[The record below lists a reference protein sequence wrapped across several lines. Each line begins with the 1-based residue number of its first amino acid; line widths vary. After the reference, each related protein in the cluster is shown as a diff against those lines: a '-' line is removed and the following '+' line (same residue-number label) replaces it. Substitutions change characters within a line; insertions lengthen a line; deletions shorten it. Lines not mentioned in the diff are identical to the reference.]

1 MWICAELLVTRSL
14 TVVEILEGR
23 WVEQKCTVALLDYCR
38 AMHLASA
45 CQAAICKIIVW
56 LQEEVAREEA
66 HKASQEARLKE
77 QEARVKEKEKEIEAK
92 QASLI
97 RQMQEVDSKGRE
109 LDNLNK
115 KYEKAVAAMPVG
127 EDAGEPDQA
136 LDELHHVASKI
147 IGIPGE
153 DCYSRTPFASAHKI

>member
-1 MWICAELLVTRSL
+1 MER
-14 TVVEILEGR
+14 
-23 WVEQKCTVALLDYCR
+23 KCTEALLDYCR

-45 CQAAICKIIVW
+45 CQAAVFKNIVW

-66 HKASQEARLKE
+66 HKASQEVRLKE
-77 QEARVKEKEKEIEAK
+77 QDAQVKEKEKEIEAK

-136 LDELHHVASKI
+136 LDELHHVTSET
-147 IGIPGE
+147 IGVPGK
-153 DCYSRTPFASAHKI
+153 DCYSHTPSASARRMSCYLLKRGPQRPVQ

>member
-1 MWICAELLVTRSL
+1 M
-14 TVVEILEGR
+14 VEILEGR
-23 WVEQKCTVALLDYCR
+23 WVERKCTGALVDYCR

-45 CQAAICKIIVW
+45 CSAATLKNIVW
-56 LQEEVAREEA
+56 LQEEVAREESQ
-66 HKASQEARLKE
+66 KASQEVRLKE

-136 LDELHHVASKI
+136 LDELHHVTSET
-147 IGIPGE
+147 IGVPGE
-153 DCYSRTPFASAHKI
+153 DCYSHTPSASACTISCYLL